1 MSELADGQK
10 LRRGLGNSH
19 SNKRLPSWKQGA
31 SSLVMELGRYSNVGG
46 PQPSQ
51 FEPSNARRLGLAD
64 RSLDR
69 ANGAAFFQ
77 SR

>member
-1 MSELADGQK
+1 MAEVADGHK

-46 PQPSQ
+46 PQPA

-69 ANGAAFFQ
+69 ANGAAFF
-77 SR
+77 